1 MGNIELP
8 LPAHDL
14 IPHRKTML
22 LIETLLAYDQG
33 AGAGTIFGGTKSG
46 SLFAVEDEEGEGAL
60 VEEVVLLEMMAQA
73 YACLRGY
80 EDRLAGR
87 PPGMGFLVGVRRLV
101 CHRRV
106 GISEEVTINVATTAQ
121 VETFFLAEA
130 VVKVAHEKVA
140 EAELKIWLPP
150 QEDSQEES

>member
-1 MGNIELP
+1 MGNLELP

-22 LIETLLAYDQG
+22 LIEALLAYDQG
-33 AGAGTIFGGTKSG
+33 AGAGIILGGSRSG
-46 SLFAVEDEEGEGAL
+46 SVFTVEDDKNEGAL
-60 VEEVVLLEMMAQA
+60 LEEVVLLEMMAQA

-80 EDRLAGR
+80 EDRLAGL
-87 PPGMGFLVGVRRLV
+87 PPSMGFLVGVRHLI

-106 GISEEVTINVATTAQ
+106 RVSEEVTIEVATTAQ

-130 VVKVAHEKVA
+130 VVKVADERVA

-150 QEDSQEES
+150 ED

>member
-1 MGNIELP
+1 MENLELP

-33 AGAGTIFGGTKSG
+33 AGAGTILGGTKSD
-46 SLFAVEDEEGEGAL
+46 SVFTCEDEKGEGAL

-87 PPGMGFLVGVRRLV
+87 PPGMGFLVGVRRFV

-106 GISEEVTINVATTAQ
+106 GVSEEVTIKVATTAQ
-121 VETFFLAEA
+121 IETFFLAKA
-130 VVKVAHEKVA
+130 VVEVAHERVA

-150 QEDSQEES
+150 EEG

>member
-1 MGNIELP
+1 MEKLELP
-8 LPAHDL
+8 WPAYDL

-22 LIETLLAYDQG
+22 LIDTLLSYDQG
-33 AGAGTIFGGTKSG
+33 TGVGTILGGTKSG
-46 SLFAVEDEEGEGAL
+46 SVFAVGDEKGEGAL
-60 VEEVVLLEMMAQA
+60 LEEVVLLEMTAQA

-87 PPGMGFLVGVRRLV
+87 PPGMGFLVGVRHFN

-106 GISEEVTINVATTAQ
+106 AVSEVVTIEVATTT
-121 VETFFLAEA
+121 VVGDFFIAEA
-130 VVKVAHEKVA
+130 AVNVSLETVA

-150 QEDSQEES
+150 VQG

>member
-1 MGNIELP
+1 MKKLELP

-22 LIETLLAYDQG
+22 LIETLLSYDQRIG
-33 AGAGTIFGGTKSG
+33 VGTIFGGTKSG
-46 SLFAVEDEEGEGAL
+46 SVFAVGDEKGEGAL
-60 VEEVVLLEMMAQA
+60 LEEVVLLEMMAQA

-87 PPGMGFLVGVRRLV
+87 PPGMGFLVGVRHFN

-106 GISEEVTINVATTAQ
+106 GVDEEVTIEVATSAQ
-121 VETFFLAEA
+121 IDTFFLAQA
-130 VVKVAHEKVA
+130 VAKIAHERVA
-140 EAELKIWLPP
+140 EAELKIWLPT
-150 QEDSQEES
+150 QEG

>member
-1 MGNIELP
+1 MKKLELP

-14 IPHRKTML
+14 LPHRKTML
-22 LIETLLAYDQG
+22 LIEALLAYDQSTG
-33 AGAGTIFGGTKSG
+33 TGTILGGSKSG
-46 SLFAVEDEEGEGAL
+46 SVFAVRDEEGEGAL
-60 VEEVVLLEMMAQA
+60 LEEVVLLEMMAQA

-80 EDRLAGR
+80 EDRIAGR
-87 PPGMGFLVGVRRLV
+87 PPSMGFLVGARRFV

-106 GISEEVTINVATTAQ
+106 GVGEEVEINVATTAQ

-130 VVKVAHEKVA
+130 VAKVAHERVA

-150 QEDSQEES
+150 QE

>member
-1 MGNIELP
+1 MKKIELP
-8 LPAHDL
+8 LPAQDL

-22 LIETLLAYDQG
+22 LIKALLAYDPE
-33 AGAGTIFGGTKSG
+33 AGAGIILGGTKAG
-46 SLFAVEDEEGEGAL
+46 SVFAVEDEKGERAL
-60 VEEVVLLEMMAQA
+60 LEEVVLLEMMAQA

-80 EDRLAGR
+80 EDQLAGR
-87 PPGMGFLVGVRRLV
+87 PPSMGFLVGVRRLV

-106 GISEEVTINVATTAQ
+106 GVSEEVTIKVATTAQ

-130 VVKVAHEKVA
+130 VVKVAHEIVA

-150 QEDSQEES
+150 QEG

>member
-1 MGNIELP
+1 MKKLDLP
-8 LPAHDL
+8 WPAHDL

-22 LIETLLAYDQG
+22 LIDTLLAYDQG
-33 AGAGTIFGGTKSG
+33 TGVGTILGGSKSG
-46 SLFAVEDEEGEGAL
+46 LVFAVEDEKGEEAL
-60 VEEVVLLEMMAQA
+60 LEEVVLLEMMAQA

-87 PPGMGFLVGVRRLV
+87 PPGMGFLVGVRHFN

-106 GISEEVTINVATTAQ
+106 GISEEVMIEVATTTQ
-121 VETFFLAEA
+121 VDAFFLAQA
-130 VVKVAHEKVA
+130 VVKVAHATVA

-150 QEDSQEES
+150 QEE

>member
-1 MGNIELP
+1 MNKLELP

-14 IPHRKTML
+14 LPHRKTML
-22 LIETLLAYDQG
+22 LIETLLSYDQG
-33 AGAGTIFGGTKSG
+33 AGAGTILGGTKQG
-46 SLFAVEDEEGEGAL
+46 SLFAGEDEKGEEAL

-87 PPGMGFLVGVRRLV
+87 LPGMGFLVGVRRLA

-106 GISEEVTINVATTAQ
+106 GISEEVTIDVATTAQ
-121 VETFFLAEA
+121 VETFFLAKA
-130 VVKVAHEKVA
+130 VVKVAQERVA

-150 QEDSQEES
+150 EEESQEES

>member
-1 MGNIELP
+1 MGNLELP

-22 LIETLLAYDQG
+22 LIKSLLAYDPE
-33 AGAGTIFGGTKSG
+33 AGAGTILGGTKSD
-46 SLFAVEDEEGEGAL
+46 SVFAVEDEKGEEAL
-60 VEEVVLLEMMAQA
+60 LEEVVLLEMMAQA

-80 EDRLAGR
+80 EDQLAGL
-87 PPGMGFLVGVRRLV
+87 PPSMGFLVGVRHLI

-106 GISEEVTINVATTAQ
+106 AVSEEVTIKVATTAQ

-130 VVKVAHEKVA
+130 EVKVADERVV

-150 QEDSQEES
+150 EEESQE

>member
-1 MGNIELP
+1 MKKLNLP
-8 LPAHDL
+8 LPAFEL

-22 LIETLLAYDQG
+22 LVETLLSYDQP
-33 AGAGTIFGGTKSG
+33 AGAGTVLAGTKSD
-46 SLFAVEDEEGEGAL
+46 SVFAVGDEKGEGAL
-60 VEEVVLLEMMAQA
+60 LEEVVLLEMMAQA

-87 PPGMGFLVGVRRLV
+87 PPGMGFLVGVRRLN

-106 GISEEVTINVATTAQ
+106 GVSEEVTIEVATTA
-121 VETFFLAEA
+121 VVGDFFLAEA
-130 VVKVAHEKVA
+130 AVNVSLETVA

-150 QEDSQEES
+150 QEE